1 MSDIK
6 IPGVFWGSPKKKSV
20 DKVEEKVDNTTN
32 AAFNPTAKAY
42 GYAKCGTTYDMF
54 VVDIDVDSGE
64 AKVSNR
70 VKTKFDAE
78 YRILAELNKL
88 KVEEERGK

>member
-1 MSDIK
+1 MSDVK
-6 IPGVFWGSPKKKSV
+6 VPGVFWGSAKKKNV
-20 DKVEEKVDNTTN
+20 DKAEEKVDNATKKD
-32 AAFNPTAKAY
+32 FNPTAKAY
-42 GYAKCGTTYDMF
+42 GYAKIGNNYDMF
-54 VVDIDVDSGE
+54 VVDIDVETDEVRIS
-64 AKVSNR
+64 KR